1 MRSLVPTP
9 ILGWL
14 LRTWR
19 TRDMIS
25 LLSKDI
31 FDFFGHFS
39 LDFVL
44 EGRFSS
50 SLYATFH
57 FWKGSFLNT
66 TFNTSPHFSQKI
78 LCHFFHT
85 TPHLM
90 MSTRPRTHIGW
101 WTSPP
106 IQTTSLL
113 VYRVMRWRVH
123 HKWFQR
129 TSSHDNNTRTNNS
142 IFYFTSFLWIQV
154 LYLAGYPFHLT
165 YNLSLLHFNT
175 FSTLKKRGFVHC
187 HLLQVPGVKGTL

>member
-1 MRSLVPTP
+1 MRSLVPTL

-19 TRDMIS
+19 TREMS
-25 LLSKDI
+25 RLLSKDV

-66 TFNTSPHFSQKI
+66 TFNTSPYFSQKI

-90 MSTRPRTHIGW
+90 MSTRPRTHKGW

-113 VYRVMRWRVH
+113 GDRVMRWRVH
-123 HKWFQR
+123 HESFQR

-142 IFYFTSFLWIQV
+142 IFYFTSFLWIQL
-154 LYLAGYPFHLT
+154 LYLAGYSFHLT
-165 YNLSLLHFNT
+165 YNLSLLRFNT
-175 FSTLKKRGFVHC
+175 FSTLKNEDSSIVTFCKSLV
-187 HLLQVPGVKGTL
+187 